1 MKRDP
6 SIHIT
11 LENFRDILEELEIT
25 DFPITNFFQKAS
37 LRAVN
42 SRIVAVSNNKVS
54 KEVNK
59 VLLASKGDAN
69 LVADIIYSIR
79 IKLKHRGVRK
89 ITQSNQ
95 RDWTLCKKLADI
107 CNHFCEDFNYPLREG
122 FIKYIEYGISRLKDN
137 RNLLNRLISMSD
149 NIYSSWE
156 AKIVI
161 DNDTDKSLTKS
172 LHDYY
177 VNRIASN
184 TGIVENYYDQ
194 PDKYVHFVNLKDF
207 IKSKGWNYED
217 YIDSQFEA
225 LAYCNGIPTVE
236 TLYSDK
242 AIERYNKWLYK
253 HSVKTETP
261 RVQGSLWARI
271 NKQE

>member
-11 LENFRDILEELEIT
+11 LENFRDILKELEIT
-25 DFPITNFFQKAS
+25 DFPIIPFFQKAS

-42 SRIVAVSNNKVS
+42 SRIVALSNNKIT

-89 ITQSNQ
+89 ITPSNT

-107 CNHFCEDFNYPLREG
+107 CNTFCEDFNYPLREG
-122 FIKYIEYGISRLKDN
+122 FIKYIEYGVSRLKDN
-137 RNLLNRLISMSD
+137 RNLLNRLISMSE
-149 NIYSSWE
+149 IISSSWE
-156 AKIVI
+156 AKMVI
-161 DNDTDKSLTKS
+161 DEDGDKELTRKI
-172 LHDYY
+172 HDYY

-184 TGIVENYYDQ
+184 TGIAENYYDQ
-194 PDKYVHFVNLKDF
+194 PDKYIHFVNLKNFLKEKNWD
-207 IKSKGWNYED
+207 YED

-225 LAYCNGIPTVE
+225 LSFCNGIPTIDS
-236 TLYSDK
+236 LYSDK

-253 HSVKTETP
+253 HAVKTETP
-261 RVQGSLWARI
+261 KIHGSLWERI
-271 NKQE
+271 NKS